1 MPDMVYSNEYVD
13 IDEVD
18 DDENSAYSTVYN
30 VGGKSGEDGEEALLY
45 SVLQGGER
53 YIIVV
58 SGGGDTGTYEL
69 HMRQLN

>member
-1 MPDMVYSNEYVD
+1 MPEDVYSSDYVD
-13 IDEVD
+13 IDET
-18 DDENSAYSTVYN
+18 DEDEDSAFSTVYN

-53 YIIVV
+53 YVIVV

-69 HMRQLN
+69 HLRQLN